1 MLSRRSALFGMLVAL
16 VAMVGF
22 APAVLAAEDANGTW
36 KWTQQ
41 GGGNNA
47 TPRESTL
54 VLKVDGDKL
63 TGTLTTP
70 GRGNAAATPVD
81 ITEGKIKDGDLSFKV
96 VRKRQ
101 NNEITITYTGKL
113 SGDTIA
119 FTSEMAGGNGNAQP
133 RKFEAKRS
141 K

>member
-1 MLSRRSALFGMLVAL
+1 MFVAFFAL
-16 VAMVGF
+16 VGF

-41 GGGNNA
+41 GRGNNA
-47 TPRESTL
+47 TAREYSLT
-54 VLKVDGDKL
+54 LKVDGEKL
-63 TGTLTTP
+63 TGALTAP
-70 GRGNAAATPVD
+70 GRGNNAAPAPTD
-81 ITEGKIKDGDLSFKV
+81 ISEGKIKDGDLSFKV
-96 VRKRQ
+96 VRKGQ
-101 NNEITITYTGKL
+101 NGDITITYTGKL

-119 FTSEMAGGNGNAQP
+119 FTSEMAGGNNNAQP